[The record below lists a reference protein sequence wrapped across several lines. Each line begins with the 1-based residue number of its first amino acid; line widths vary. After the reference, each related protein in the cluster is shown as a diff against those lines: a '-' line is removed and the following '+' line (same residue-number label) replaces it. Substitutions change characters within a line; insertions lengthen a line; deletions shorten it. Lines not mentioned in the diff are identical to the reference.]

1 MTSLSVATQSSADD
15 TTLVVYRENRFCPST
30 SRLPEH
36 YLSTIQRIPGVKE
49 VIPIQIAVNN
59 CGASLDVI
67 TFRGVPPETLK
78 QYNPG
83 ITVIEGS
90 YDDFV
95 NRTDGALVGQH
106 LAERRGLSPGDKFE
120 AVGVNVTVAGII
132 TSDSPQDE
140 NVAYVHLPFLQQASR
155 IGLGIVTQFNVKVD
169 SSDQLQAVSAQ
180 IDETFKAD
188 QQPTNTR
195 PEKAFFA
202 ETAKQMIELIGFT
215 RWLGLGAVF
224 AVLGLV
230 ANAVLL
236 IVRGRVKETA
246 ILQTL
251 GFSRFAIGV
260 IVVIEGVLLG
270 LIGGLAGVVGAMAFF
285 KFKSF
290 TLGNEG
296 LTLGSDPIRLGHHQ
310 WPRRGYGTW
319 PSRLALSRLEGD
331 LPSPRGIAQRLT
343 EHPEMLPFSYAL
355 RNLFRDP
362 SRLAQTVGGSAVV
375 VLLLIAAVALN
386 QGMDAVLS
394 ASGSP
399 QNVILVGKGS
409 EESIERSEVGIS
421 AESAAAT
428 SIAGI
433 ESTLGV
439 LAVSGE
445 ITYQAPITTASG
457 VEEQA
462 LLRGVLETALLV
474 HTSVRLLEGHFPG
487 PGETMVGHLAHR
499 KLGVDQDDLAVG
511 KSLKFGDTDVK
522 ISGRFAA
529 PGTVL
534 ESEIWFDRNDL
545 ASLTQRDTL
554 SSITVRLATD
564 RNGDIDDVELFA
576 FQRNDLELSAI
587 REDRYYEKLSVFYK
601 PIKIMTWVT
610 AALVAAGAVFGGLN
624 TLYAAFA
631 ARIKE
636 MATLQS
642 IGYTRVALFV
652 SLIQE
657 SLLATLTG
665 TLLAFILAYFLL
677 DGRTVPFSIGTFTLT
692 LTPVV
697 ILSGLATGILLG
709 TIGTLP
715 PAIRCLLPSLQKLSP
730 SFRSQPFSSPDARLT
745 RPPQGYR

>member
-1 MTSLSVATQSSADD
+1 MKLAILALKNLTRNRLRSLLTIFGVAAGMFLYASVQTMQHSLSVATQSSADD

-67 TFRGVPPETLK
+67 TFRGVPPESLK

-83 ITVIEGS
+83 INVIEGS

-169 SSDQLQAVSAQ
+169 SSDQLQSVSDQ
-180 IDETFKAD
+180 IDETFKTD

-251 GFSRFAIGV
+251 GFSRLAIGV

-270 LIGGLAGVVGAMAFF
+270 LIGGLAGVIGAMAFF

-296 LTLGSDPIRLGHHQ
+296 LTL
-310 WPRRGYGTW
+310 
-319 PSRLALSRLEGD
+319 ALT
-331 LPSPRGIAQRLT
+331 P
-343 EHPEMLPFSYAL
+343 
-355 RNLFRDP
+355 
-362 SRLAQTVGGSAVV
+362 
-375 VLLLIAAVALN
+375 
-386 QGMDAVLS
+386 S
-394 ASGSP
+394 ASVTVSG
-399 QNVILVGKGS
+399 
-409 EESIERSEVGIS
+409 
-421 AESAAAT
+421 
-428 SIAGI
+428 
-433 ESTLGV
+433 LGV
-439 LAVSGE
+439 AM
-445 ITYQAPITTASG
+445 
-457 VEEQA
+457 A
-462 LLRGVLETALLV
+462 LGL
-474 HTSVRLLEGHFPG
+474 
-487 PGETMVGHLAHR
+487 
-499 KLGVDQDDLAVG
+499 
-511 KSLKFGDTDVK
+511 
-522 ISGRFAA
+522 
-529 PGTVL
+529 
-534 ESEIWFDRNDL
+534 L
-545 ASLTQRDTL
+545 ASLYPAWK
-554 SSITVRLATD
+554 ATS
-564 RNGDIDDVELFA
+564 R
-576 FQRNDLELSAI
+576 
-587 REDRYYEKLSVFYK
+587 
-601 PIKIMTWVT
+601 P
-610 AALVAAGAVFGGLN
+610 LV
-624 TLYAAFA
+624 
-631 ARIKE
+631 
-636 MATLQS
+636 
-642 IGYTRVALFV
+642 
-652 SLIQE
+652 E
-657 SLLATLTG
+657 SLNA
-665 TLLAFILAYFLL
+665 
-677 DGRTVPFSIGTFTLT
+677 
-692 LTPVV
+692 
-697 ILSGLATGILLG
+697 
-709 TIGTLP
+709 
-715 PAIRCLLPSLQKLSP
+715 
-730 SFRSQPFSSPDARLT
+730 
-745 RPPQGYR
+745 